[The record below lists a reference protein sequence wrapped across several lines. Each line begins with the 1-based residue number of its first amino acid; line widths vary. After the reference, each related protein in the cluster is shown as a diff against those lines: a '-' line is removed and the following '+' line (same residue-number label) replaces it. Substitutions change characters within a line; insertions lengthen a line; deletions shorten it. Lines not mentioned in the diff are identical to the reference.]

1 MSTGLVDT
9 AVRLHKERGGK
20 ITRGHTCLLRSIN
33 GDFTSSRGFRWPF
46 PGGEA
51 VADGVVKSHTG
62 PCPSVPGD
70 GLCLG
75 KTWAGIASGGVP
87 ASTLLLCSFSK
98 SAVLGEDAEK
108 VRVSRARVLDVF
120 TFAALVAEA
129 TDDERAYLGGAD
141 LGGADLGGADLR
153 GADLGGAY
161 LGGADLRGADLRGAD
176 LRGAY
181 LGGADLGGADL
192 GGADLRGADLPS
204 TLTSAEAKARGA
216 DL

>member
-9 AVRLHKERGGK
+9 AVRLHKQRGGK
-20 ITRGHTCLLRSIN
+20 ITRGHSCLLRSIN
-33 GDFTSSRGFRWPF
+33 GDFTSSRGYRWPF

-62 PCPSVPGD
+62 PCPSAPGD

-75 KTWAGIASGGVP
+75 KTWQGIRSGGVP
-87 ASTLLLCSFSK
+87 ASTLLLCSYSEA
-98 SAVLGEDAEK
+98 AVLGEDAEK

-129 TDDERAYLGGAD
+129 TDDEKADLYGAD
-141 LGGADLGGADLR
+141 LCGAN
-153 GADLGGAY
+153 
-161 LGGADLRGADLRGAD
+161 

-181 LGGADLGGADL
+181 LCEI
-192 GGADLRGADLPS
+192 RFPK
-204 TLTSAEAKARGA
+204 TLKVV
-216 DL
+216 